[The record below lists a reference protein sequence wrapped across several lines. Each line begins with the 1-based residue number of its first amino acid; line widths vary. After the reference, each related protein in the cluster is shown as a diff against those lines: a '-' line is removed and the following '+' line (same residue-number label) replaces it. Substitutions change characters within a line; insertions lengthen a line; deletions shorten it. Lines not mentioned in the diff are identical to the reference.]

1 MDNHFEEDLDSLSD
15 EALKYI
21 GVTNLDFR
29 THLSQDE
36 LSEVQKMLF
45 SINTLL
51 QITFKDGTEVTDIEN
66 LKHLLEL
73 SPMCDDSKVEK
84 MILRHNSKEEVK
96 KILTMP
102 YDNPDTWKIA
112 YDIKDETYLIT
123 TIPNYRLI
131 EEYINIVLSCI
142 KSDMSSLEK
151 IKELYDFVK
160 LLEYDEN
167 SSSRLPDIV
176 RTRKTNNLGY
186 SILFTKLLERI
197 DIKSFVGEIIRDGK
211 KEYFTLVS
219 IKDEKYDID
228 GIYAF
233 DPASDSI
240 PKGLYK
246 SDAIRKI
253 NYNFLALPI
262 KRLIDTL
269 DDSKLVGTMS
279 LFTSSSFDY
288 FNRHLDNDTKDVLEE
303 TFDDS
308 LENIYQRL
316 QKTKVIPDDKII
328 SLCLDTIHQEDF
340 LGLSNNINNLLSNN
354 YHLRKKE
361 IFNDEEQKELQALN
375 IHDI

>member
-1 MDNHFEEDLDSLSD
+1 MDNHFEEDLDSLSE

-36 LSEVQKMLF
+36 LGEVQKMLF

-73 SPMCDDSKVEK
+73 SPMCDDRKVEK
-84 MILRHNSKEEVK
+84 MILRHNSKEEIK
-96 KILTMP
+96 RILAMP

-142 KSDMSSLEK
+142 KSDMSPLEK
-151 IKELYDFVK
+151 IKEVYDFVK
-160 LLEYDEN
+160 LLEYDEK

-186 SILFTKLLERI
+186 SILFTKLLERL
-197 DIKSFVGEIIRDGK
+197 DIKSFIGEIDREGK
-211 KEYFTLVS
+211 KEYFTLIS
-219 IKDEKYDID
+219 IKDEKYDVD

-253 NYNFLALPI
+253 NYNFLALPV
-262 KRLIDTL
+262 KKLIATL
-269 DDSKLVGTMS
+269 DDSRLVGTMS
-279 LFTSSSFDY
+279 LITSSSFDY
-288 FNRHLDNDTKDVLEE
+288 FNRHLDSSVKDTLEE
-303 TFDDS
+303 IFADS
-308 LENIYQRL
+308 IENIYQRL
-316 QKTKVIPDDKII
+316 HKTKVIPDEKII

-340 LGLSNNINNLLSNN
+340 LGLNNNINNLLTNN

-361 IFNDEEQKELQALN
+361 IFYEEEIKELQVVN
-375 IHDI
+375 VHDA

>member
-36 LSEVQKMLF
+36 LDEVQKMLF

-51 QITFKDGTEVTDIEN
+51 QITFKDGTEVIDIEN

-96 KILTMP
+96 NLLMMP

-131 EEYINIVLSCI
+131 EEYISIVLSCI
-142 KSDMSSLEK
+142 KSDMSPLEK
-151 IKELYDFVK
+151 IKEVYDFVK
-160 LLEYDEN
+160 LLEYDKN

-186 SILFTKLLERI
+186 SVLFTKLLERI
-197 DIKSFVGEIIRDGK
+197 DIKSFIGEIERDGE

-219 IKDEKYDID
+219 LKDEKYDVD

-253 NYNFLALPI
+253 NYNFLAIPL
-262 KRLIDTL
+262 KKLVDTL
-269 DDSKLVGTMS
+269 DDCKLIGTMS
-279 LFTSSSFDY
+279 LITSSSFDY
-288 FNRHLDNDTKDVLEE
+288 FNRHLDSSAKDALEK
-303 TFDDS
+303 TFDDNI
-308 LENIYQRL
+308 ENIYQRL

-328 SLCLDTIHQEDF
+328 ALCLDTIHQEDF
-340 LGLSNNINNLLSNN
+340 LGLSNNINNLLTNN

-361 IFNDEEQKELQALN
+361 IFHEEETKELQTIN
-375 IHDI
+375 VHDV

>member
-36 LSEVQKMLF
+36 LDEVQKMLF
-45 SINTLL
+45 SINTLI

-96 KILTMP
+96 NLLMMP

-131 EEYINIVLSCI
+131 EEYISIVLSCI
-142 KSDMSSLEK
+142 KDDMSPLEK
-151 IKELYDFVK
+151 IKEVYDFVK
-160 LLEYDEN
+160 LLEYDKK

-197 DIKSFVGEIIRDGK
+197 GVKSFIGEIEREGE
-211 KEYFTLVS
+211 KEYFTLIS
-219 IKDEKYDID
+219 LKDEKYDVD

-253 NYNFLALPI
+253 NYNFFALPL

-269 DDSKLVGTMS
+269 DDCKLVGTMS
-279 LFTSSSFDY
+279 LLTSSSFDY
-288 FNRHLDNDTKDVLEE
+288 FNRHLDSSAKDILEK
-303 TFDDS
+303 TFVDS
-308 LENIYQRL
+308 IENIYHRF

-328 SLCLDTIHQEDF
+328 ALCLDTIHQEDF
-340 LGLSNNINNLLSNN
+340 LGLSNNINNLLANN

-361 IFNDEEQKELQALN
+361 IFCEEESKELQTVN
-375 IHDI
+375 IHDV

>member
-36 LSEVQKMLF
+36 LDEVQKLLF

-51 QITFKDGTEVTDIEN
+51 QITFKDGTEVIDIEN

-73 SPMCDDSKVEK
+73 SPMCDDRKVEK

-96 KILTMP
+96 KILMMP

-131 EEYINIVLSCI
+131 EEYISIVLSCI
-142 KSDMSSLEK
+142 KSNMSPLEK
-151 IKELYDFVK
+151 IKEVYDFVK
-160 LLEYDEN
+160 LLEYDKKSN
-167 SSSRLPDIV
+167 SRLPDIV
-176 RTRKTNNLGY
+176 RTRKTNNFGY
-186 SILFTKLLERI
+186 SVIFTKLLDRL
-197 DIKSFVGEIIRDGK
+197 DIKSFIGEIEREGV

-219 IKDEKYDID
+219 LKDEKYDVD

-253 NYNFLALPI
+253 NYNFFALPVKKI
-262 KRLIDTL
+262 VDTL
-269 DDSKLVGTMS
+269 DDCKLIGTMS
-279 LFTSSSFDY
+279 LLTSSSFDY
-288 FNRHLDNDTKDVLEE
+288 FNRHLDSSDKDTLEK
-303 TFDDS
+303 TFDDNI
-308 LENIYQRL
+308 ENIYQRL

-340 LGLSNNINNLLSNN
+340 LGISNNINNLLTNN

-361 IFNDEEQKELQALN
+361 IFCEEESRELQTVN
-375 IHDI
+375 IHDA